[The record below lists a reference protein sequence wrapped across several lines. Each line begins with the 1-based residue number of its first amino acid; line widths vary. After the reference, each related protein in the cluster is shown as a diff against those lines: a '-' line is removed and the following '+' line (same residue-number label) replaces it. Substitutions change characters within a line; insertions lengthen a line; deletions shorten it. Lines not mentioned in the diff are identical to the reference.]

1 MDNFDFPLYMMI
13 KKASSILRKWTE
25 LQRLWWKTRL
35 KVKLQGLF
43 LVDSL
48 ISSIGTNIVL
58 SVIPFNLRRGRG
70 LICISLSK
78 SYLYWLK
85 EDCKKPL
92 QKTTAQDFIT
102 NLTITYHFDN
112 SLSNLIYTSKVW
124 MQERFGL
131 HSTLNLLYE
140 IFFYHSHYN
149 F

>member
-58 SVIPFNLRRGRG
+58 SVIPFNLRRGRD

-112 SLSNLIYTSKVW
+112 SLSNL
-124 MQERFGL
+124 MQMTEKGKK
-131 HSTLNLLYE
+131 TLSNQEQCKPLTVITLWQ
-140 IFFYHSHYN
+140 IN
-149 F
+149 KG

>member
-1 MDNFDFPLYMMI
+1 MMI

-43 LVDSL
+43 LVDSS

-112 SLSNLIYTSKVW
+112 SLSNL
-124 MQERFGL
+124 MQMTEKGKKNL
-131 HSTLNLLYE
+131 SNQEQCKPLTVITLWQINKG
-140 IFFYHSHYN
+140 
-149 F
+149 

>member
-1 MDNFDFPLYMMI
+1 MMI

-58 SVIPFNLRRGRG
+58 SVIPFNLRRGRD

-112 SLSNLIYTSKVW
+112 SLSNL
-124 MQERFGL
+124 MQMTEKGKK
-131 HSTLNLLYE
+131 TLSNQEQCKPLTVITLWQ
-140 IFFYHSHYN
+140 IN
-149 F
+149 KG